1 MLEMEISNTEMVE
14 LLINS
19 LNNLEGAPLNMMTVV
34 ELDRILRTLNQYVT
48 LVKIDNKGRFGV
60 VDIDATVNA
69 FKNHV
74 ERL

>member
-19 LNNLEGAPLNMMTVV
+19 LDNLEGAPLDMMTVA

-48 LVKIDNKGRFGV
+48 LVKIDDKGRFGV

>member
-1 MLEMEISNTEMVE
+1 MLEMEINNTEMVK
-14 LLINS
+14 LLINA
-19 LNNLEGAPLNMMTVV
+19 LNNLEGAPLDMITVAV
-34 ELDRILRTLNQYVT
+34 LDRILRTLNQYVT
-48 LVKIDNKGRFGV
+48 LVKIDSKGRFGV